1 MSIATKR
8 MIASLLQAKEGVLR
22 PSYMAVMHAYDL
34 LGKGKPQNSHD
45 VNMVIGSRIELTRVS
60 ISRLHKLGYLEWI
73 ETNLYRPTN
82 QWLELKLSIE
92 VQARKIR
99 IS

>member
-8 MIASLLQAKEGVLR
+8 IIASLLQAKVGVLR

-34 LGKGKPQNSHD
+34 LGKGKLQNSHD
-45 VNMVIGSRIELTRVS
+45 INTVIDSRIELTRVS
-60 ISRLHKLGYLEWI
+60 ISRLHKIGYLEWI
-73 ETNLYRPTN
+73 ETNLYRPTDK
-82 QWLELKLSIE
+82 WLELKASIE
-92 VQARKIR
+92 KQARNIR